1 MEIHKTFTGCTL
13 QWCDNLH
20 DVCTGCLRK
29 ASVVEDFFLLIA
41 LISNVFFFIQNLVTI
56 QWNFMV
62 LNSNNKF
69 DNDTWKFVTLVS
81 DKQELLTFDFCLFVC
96 LI

>member
-1 MEIHKTFTGCTL
+1 
-13 QWCDNLH
+13 
-20 DVCTGCLRK
+20 
-29 ASVVEDFFLLIA
+29 
-41 LISNVFFFIQNLVTI
+41 
-56 QWNFMV
+56 MV